1 MSKWFKKYRHNKN
14 AKLRLFCFPYAGGN
28 ASIFEGWEK
37 SLPEFVDVF
46 AIQAPGRT
54 VRFAEKPIASLHEKV
69 SILAHEIEPYLDVPH
84 VFVGH
89 SNGALTAFE
98 LARELQLRNSGGTQL
113 RHLVLSAK
121 RAPHLPRRERIHDLP
136 YEQFKEKLREFRA
149 TPVEILE
156 QDELM
161 QLLEPMLRADFS
173 LSETHN
179 FRTDIQLE
187 SPTTL
192 FWGDADHEVP
202 KDDMLAWQAHVTREV
217 QLIEFNGDHFFINHN
232 RGEFLGH
239 VRKIVEGSLGA
250 MN

>member
-28 ASIFEGWEK
+28 ASIFDGWEK
-37 SLPEFVDVF
+37 ALPESVDVF

-54 VRFAEKPIASLHEKV
+54 VRFSEKPIASLREKV
-69 SILAHEIEPYLDVPH
+69 TILAKEIEPYLDVPH
-84 VFVGH
+84 IFIGH

-121 RAPHLPRRERIHDLP
+121 RAPHLPKHERIHDLP
-136 YEQFKEKLREFRA
+136 YRQFVEKLKEFQA
-149 TPVEILE
+149 TPGEILE
-156 QDELM
+156 QDDLM

-173 LSETHN
+173 LSETHD

-192 FWGDADHEVP
+192 FWGDADHRVP
-202 KDDMLAWQAHVTREV
+202 KNDMLAWQEHVARQV
-217 QLIEFNGDHFFINHN
+217 NLIEFNGDHFFINHN
-232 RGEFLGH
+232 RTEFVGH
-239 VRKIVEGSLGA
+239 VRNIVEGSLSSL
-250 MN
+250 N